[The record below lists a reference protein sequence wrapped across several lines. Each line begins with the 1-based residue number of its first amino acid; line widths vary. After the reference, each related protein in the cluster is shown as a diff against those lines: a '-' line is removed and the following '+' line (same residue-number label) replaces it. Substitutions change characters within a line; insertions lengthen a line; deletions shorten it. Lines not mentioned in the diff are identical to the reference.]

1 MTASDNIN
9 KRQFTTVLGEKLK
22 VMRYHPEG
30 DEGEN
35 LDYSHKTMD
44 NYGIQSATGG
54 LREITGPNGEYLGE
68 GMNIKDSVRIIQE
81 HRNRNTPTP

>member
-1 MTASDNIN
+1 MSASNSVN
-9 KRQFTTVLGEKLK
+9 KRQFTTVLGEQLK
-22 VMRYHPEG
+22 VMRHHPEG
-30 DEGEN
+30 EEGEN

-81 HRNRNTPTP
+81 HRQKRSN